1 MRGKPHTSVSL
12 LSYLNVSQLVLR
24 HILYSVLSLLIVDL
38 SSGWSYY
45 QTFFFGVLSVILL
58 EYLHF
63 RSQPHDPDEHALR
76 RSMAGAFTFTNL
88 SYVYSVAL
96 VVLGTSYKMF
106 LLEFAYEDSGDRRFL
121 SPIIE
126 RLLAG
131 GESAALR
138 FDTDDRQERIAHFFS
153 GSLALVFCCLDGI
166 SLAHKGMNV
175 TFKRCECQETK
186 QVRVSVLLLLIFRVA
201 VIGFFATLS
210 QYCTDPAVLATLGF
224 VGIFLQLFIR
234 VLGSFLF
241 PIDAAEQEEQALDRV
256 ANYLNARI
264 HQ

>member
-1 MRGKPHTSVSL
+1 MFLKMCIATFLH
-12 LSYLNVSQLVLR
+12 
-24 HILYSVLSLLIVDL
+24 SVLSLLIVDL

-45 QTFFFGVLSVILL
+45 QTFFCGVLSVILL

-63 RSQPHDPDEHALR
+63 RSQPHDPDEHAMR
-76 RSMAGAFTFTNL
+76 RSIPSAVAFNIL
-88 SYVYSVAL
+88 MHIYSIAL

-106 LLEFAYEDSGDRRFL
+106 LFEFVYKNEGGRRFL

-138 FDTDDRQERIAHFFS
+138 FDTDNRQERIAHFFA
-153 GSLALVFCCLDGI
+153 GSLAIVFFCLDGM
-166 SLAHKGMNV
+166 SLAHSGMSKS
-175 TFKRCECQETK
+175 FQRCECSESHKT
-186 QVRVSVLLLLIFRVA
+186 RVDVVLLVIFRLT
-201 VIGFFATLS
+201 IMGFFATLS
-210 QYCTDPAVLATLGF
+210 QYCTDPALLATLGF
-224 VGIFLQLFIR
+224 VGVVLQLFIR

-241 PIDAAEQEEQALDRV
+241 PVNEEEREAAALDRV
-256 ANYLNARI
+256 ANYLDARI